1 MNNSHQQSS
10 KENMKT
16 SVKTQETHLE
26 SKKRWDVAEIPAKGK
41 FEEEENGDGEKKRE
55 EEEMC
60 RNLSLLHSFNWF
72 K

>member
-16 SVKTQETHLE
+16 SVKTQETHLK

-60 RNLSLLHSFNWF
+60 RNLSLLHSSNWF

>member
-10 KENMKT
+10 KESMKT
-16 SVKTQETHLE
+16 SVKIQETHLE
-26 SKKRWDVAEIPAKGK
+26 SKKRWDVAEIPAKEK

-60 RNLSLLHSFNWF
+60 RNLSLLLSSHWF
-72 K
+72 I

>member
-1 MNNSHQQSS
+1 MDNPHQQPS

-16 SVKTQETHLE
+16 SVKY
-26 SKKRWDVAEIPAKGK
+26 KKAHHKIKKKLGAAEIPAKGK
-41 FEEEENGDGEKKRE
+41 FEEEENWNGEKKQE

-60 RNLSLLHSFNWF
+60 RNLSPLHSSNWF

>member
-1 MNNSHQQSS
+1 MNNSHQQSP

-16 SVKTQETHLE
+16 SIKTQETNLE

-60 RNLSLLHSFNWF
+60 RNLSLLLSSH
-72 K
+72 

>member
-1 MNNSHQQSS
+1 MNNSYQQSS
-10 KENMKT
+10 KESMKT
-16 SVKTQETHLE
+16 SVKIQETHLK

-41 FEEEENGDGEKKRE
+41 FEEKENGDGEKKRE

-60 RNLSLLHSFNWF
+60 RNLSLLHFSNWF